1 MTLQLVFLFWGACIV
16 MFIYWLAVAPVDNT
30 QTSSMDSQHGWVSG
44 DERREDGLSTDEDG
58 PQTGGARDGF

>member
-1 MTLQLVFLFWGACIV
+1 MIGAVVCFGMALCIIAMVAELVR
-16 MFIYWLAVAPVDNT
+16 APVDNT